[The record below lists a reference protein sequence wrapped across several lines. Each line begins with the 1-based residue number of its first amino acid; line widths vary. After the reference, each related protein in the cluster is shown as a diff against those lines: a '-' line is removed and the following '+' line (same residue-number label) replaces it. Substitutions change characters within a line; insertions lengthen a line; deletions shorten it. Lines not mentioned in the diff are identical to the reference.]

1 MIIFDT
7 ATFVVYGL
15 LTASILSVWLP
26 PSLTRITRV
35 APWMILLALSMGF
48 GLYYRIV
55 EPGGILYLAVLATFC
70 HLASRS
76 KLNIYL
82 KIAFGLVAIG
92 MVVVLFLHKAAFFN
106 NPLVFDKFFLSDRSS
121 AYTKYW
127 NFDKAAAGLILLAY
141 FGDIARSRHDWKTL
155 ARKSYL
161 ISIITVVLS
170 LSLARVF
177 GYIKLDITLTSA
189 YFAWAWANL
198 FFTCVSEEMLFR
210 GVVQRH
216 LAALSDKNT
225 YKVGIVVFVGI
236 LFGLAHFAGG
246 TTYVIL
252 ASVAGIGYGY
262 AYHVTARIESAILTH
277 FLLNS
282 AHFLLFTYP
291 YPKGFT

>member
-48 GLYYRIV
+48 GLYYGIV
-55 EPGGILYLAVLATFC
+55 EPGGILYLAILATLC
-70 HLASRS
+70 HLASRV
-76 KLNIYL
+76 KLSIYL
-82 KIAFGLVAIG
+82 KIAFGLIAIG
-92 MVVVLFLHKAAFFN
+92 MVVVLFLHKAPFFN
-106 NPLVFDKFFLSDRSS
+106 NPLVFDQFFLSDRSS
-121 AYTKYW
+121 SYTKYW

-141 FGDIARSRHDWKTL
+141 FGDITKSPHDWKML

-210 GVVQRH
+210 GVVQKY
-216 LAALSDKNT
+216 LAALSDKNA

-262 AYHVTARIESAILTH
+262 AYHVTGRIESAILTH